1 MKKSFL
7 FVVVV
12 LFAAPFFAQKYTIT
26 PLPYN
31 DDAKFSQ
38 VQNLT
43 DQFDYALLK
52 TDKQTDRTGKV
63 FHYKKSNQDGS
74 NADDVW
80 IYYSNPYRS
89 ESFYTFQQD
98 KNTFSIVYADYDKN
112 YQSSK
117 MISYAVDKKLKFTEN
132 AVSELN
138 GNTITLKAGGKKKD
152 DVTNG
157 IIPSYSV
164 LAYKDARI
172 ASSAYAFR

>member
-63 FHYKKSNQDGS
+63 FHY
-74 NADDVW
+74 
-80 IYYSNPYRS
+80 
-89 ESFYTFQQD
+89 
-98 KNTFSIVYADYDKN
+98 
-112 YQSSK
+112 
-117 MISYAVDKKLKFTEN
+117 
-132 AVSELN
+132 
-138 GNTITLKAGGKKKD
+138 
-152 DVTNG
+152 
-157 IIPSYSV
+157 
-164 LAYKDARI
+164 
-172 ASSAYAFR
+172 